1 MTPLLLTDWDA
12 RVHTREHAD
21 SRRLRGFSPL
31 VHTID
36 THMTLI
42 LFKEHLSESIAKQ
55 APR

>member
-1 MTPLLLTDWDA
+1 
-12 RVHTREHAD
+12 
-21 SRRLRGFSPL
+21 

-42 LFKEHLSESIAKQ
+42 VFKEHLSESIAKQ